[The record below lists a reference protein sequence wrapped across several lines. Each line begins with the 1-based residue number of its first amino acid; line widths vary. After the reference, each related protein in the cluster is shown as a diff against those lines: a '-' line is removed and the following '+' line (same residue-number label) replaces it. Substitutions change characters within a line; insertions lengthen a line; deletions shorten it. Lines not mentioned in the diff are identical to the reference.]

1 MKAAGNKRAP
11 GTRTR
16 TARKSNGESASL
28 ASPPDPTSP
37 TTQPNDAV
45 AALAHQLYMERGGTH
60 GHDVDDWLEAE
71 RRLRSRH
78 A

>member
-1 MKAAGNKRAP
+1 MP
-11 GTRTR
+11 DET
-16 TARKSNGESASL
+16 SL
-28 ASPPDPTSP
+28 
-37 TTQPNDAV
+37 TTEPNDEV

-71 RRLRSRH
+71 RRLRSKH